1 MIRQSNN
8 GLWHQLLPAYI
19 FTKPVV
25 IGTYLWALL
34 IHFADSINND
44 SGNIILRI
52 IIVTTLHTGV
62 YGVLFL
68 VKQVVLDRLKPGFV
82 PSLTLATLAMIG
94 LSRGFLFENWLF
106 AWDISTIKDTGLR
119 MQTSLINTV
128 CSFSVGIIATA
139 NSRMHQTKNAQ
150 LLNELDRLEEI
161 KATSLARIKAINN
174 EAIEEIKSELEKY
187 TKSMNGR
194 SINEVLVILRTM
206 IDSVV
211 QPLSRQLAVQENNWQ
226 PPVSREVKVQVNWI
240 QAFKSGLNPGKIH
253 YVLVPLLMILS
264 ALPTVIENSSSISD
278 NAFIFLAYFVAVLVG
293 KLFSYI
299 FSNKSA
305 NFGIYLFATLM
316 TGFVMGLSAL
326 PSTRNYDSPYGFLIL
341 STLTFPVTS
350 SLISMLFNANNQL
363 TIASKRLT
371 QANQELEWN
380 VARIRE
386 AQHHNQRNL
395 ARALHGSVQAK
406 LASAYLELEKIDQG
420 KIDNP
425 EKVDQLLVEI
435 QDSIATINTMQPEHE
450 DLLRLIAK
458 TKENWVSI
466 AAVTSQLSD
475 LELIQQDVLCVVA
488 LIDVIPELVFNA
500 IKHGKATEIEISIKL
515 KDQRIVELTV
525 KDNGVNELIELGSGL
540 GTKIMNE
547 SAISWK
553 RERVSGYTV
562 TSAEF
567 AYSLEKLLP
576 N

>member
-8 GLWHQLLPAYI
+8 GLWHQLLPTYI
-19 FTKPVV
+19 FSKPVV

-44 SGNIILRI
+44 SGNIILRV
-52 IIVTTLHTGV
+52 IIVTTLHSGV
-62 YGVLFL
+62 YGALFL
-68 VKQVVLDRLKPGFV
+68 IKQVVLDRLKPGLV
-82 PSLTLATLAMIG
+82 PSLTLTILVIIG

-106 AWDISTIKDTGLR
+106 AWDISTVKDTSLR
-119 MQTSLINTV
+119 MQTSVINTV
-128 CSFSVGIIATA
+128 SSFSVGIIATA
-139 NSRMHQTKNAQ
+139 YSRMHQVKNAQ

-174 EAIEEIKSELEKY
+174 DAIEGIKTELEKY
-187 TKSMNGR
+187 TKSMHGR
-194 SINEVLVILRTM
+194 SINEVLEILRTM

-211 QPLSRQLAVQENNWQ
+211 QPLSRQLAAQENNWH
-226 PPVSREVKVQVNWI
+226 PPTSREVKIQVNWI

-253 YVLVPLLMILS
+253 FVLVPLLMILS
-264 ALPTVIENSSSISD
+264 ALPTVIENSPSLLDYFYITLVYSVAI
-278 NAFIFLAYFVAVLVG
+278 LAG
-293 KLFSYI
+293 KLITFV
-299 FSNKSA
+299 FA
-305 NFGIYLFATLM
+305 NGSVNLSLYLVATL
-316 TGFVMGLSAL
+316 TAGFLMGVSAL
-326 PSTRNYDSPYGFLIL
+326 PMTQDYESPYGFLIL

-350 SLISMLFNANNQL
+350 SFISMLFNANDQL
-363 TIASKRLT
+363 TIASKKLT
-371 QANQELEWN
+371 QATQELEWN

-386 AQHHNQRNL
+386 AQHQNQRNL

-406 LASAYLELEKIDQG
+406 LASAYLELEKIDQE
-420 KIDNP
+420 KFENP
-425 EKVDQLLVEI
+425 ERINQLLAEI
-435 QDSIATINTMQPEHE
+435 QDSIMAINTKQPEHE

-458 TKENWVSI
+458 TKENWVSV
-466 AAVTSQLSD
+466 AAVTSQIPD

-500 IKHGKATEIEISIKL
+500 IKHGKATAIEISIKL
-515 KDQRIVELTV
+515 KDMRIVELTV

-540 GTKIMNE
+540 GTRIMNE

-553 RERVSGYTV
+553 HERVSGYTV

-567 AYSLEKLLP
+567 AYSLEKSLP